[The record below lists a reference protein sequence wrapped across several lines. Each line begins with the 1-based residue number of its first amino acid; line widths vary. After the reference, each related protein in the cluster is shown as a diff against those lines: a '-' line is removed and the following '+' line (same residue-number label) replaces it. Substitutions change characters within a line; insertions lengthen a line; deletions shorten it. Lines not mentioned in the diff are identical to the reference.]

1 MSTQEIWTRCL
12 KGIEGKI
19 NQQSYET
26 WLKPVTLRL
35 LSREEVVLEV
45 PNHFFKDWIL
55 EHYTELILSTLRS
68 VQKHEVRGLKI
79 VIGGEGASGGSSA
92 VRVNHTDQAKAKAA
106 ISLNPRYTFSTF
118 VVGLSNQ
125 FAHAAAR
132 AVAESPVSRYNP
144 LFIYGGVGLG
154 KTHLINAI
162 GHVILDRGPKVK
174 LVYLKTEDFIN
185 EVISAIRYE
194 RTLDLRNKYRTVDIF
209 LIDDI
214 QFIAGKE
221 RTQEEFFHTFNALY
235 DARKQIVVT
244 CDRFPKEI
252 PDIEER
258 LRSRFEWGLIADI
271 QPPDLETRIAILLKK
286 AELEGIP
293 LPEEVAQYLASKIKS
308 NVRELE
314 GSLVRLGAF
323 ASLTG
328 KGCAITVELAKEV
341 LKDLLSQKEK
351 VVTADLIQRVVAEHF
366 NLKQADMRSKRRT
379 RAIAHPR
386 QIAMYLCR
394 KLTES
399 SLPDIGRAF
408 GGKDHTTVIHA
419 FKQIEGRREK
429 DPELDE
435 RLKTLKQIITS

>member
-1 MSTQEIWTRCL
+1 MSAQEIWVRCL

-19 NQQSYET
+19 HRQSYET
-26 WLKPVTLRL
+26 WLKPVTLRS
-35 LSREEVVLEV
+35 LSREEIVLEV

-55 EHYTELILSTLRS
+55 EHYAELILSTLRS
-68 VQKHEVRGLKI
+68 VQKQEVRGLKI
-79 VIGGEGASGGSSA
+79 VIGGEGSSGGASA
-92 VRVNHTDQAKAKAA
+92 VRVNHADQTRAKAE
-106 ISLNPRYTFSTF
+106 ISLNPRYTFSAF
-118 VVGLSNQ
+118 VVGSSNQ

-132 AVAESPVSRYNP
+132 AVAESPVQRYNP

-162 GHVILDRGPKVK
+162 GHLILDRGPKVK
-174 LVYLKTEDFIN
+174 LAYHRTEDFIN

-194 RTLDLRNKYRTVDIF
+194 RTIEMRNKYRTVDIF

-214 QFIAGKE
+214 QFLAGKE
-221 RTQEEFFHTFNALY
+221 RTQEEFFHTFNTLY

-258 LRSRFEWGLIADI
+258 LSSRFEWGLIADI
-271 QPPDLETRIAILLKK
+271 QPPDLETRIAILQKK

-293 LPEEVAQYLASKIKS
+293 LPAEVAQYLASKLKS

-323 ASLTG
+323 TSLSG
-328 KGCAITVELAKEV
+328 KGCAITVDLAKEV
-341 LKDLLSQKEK
+341 LKDLLTQKEK
-351 VVTADLIQRVVAEHF
+351 VVTMDLIQRVVADHF
-366 NLKQADMRSKRRT
+366 DIKQADMRSKRRT
-379 RAIAHPR
+379 RAIARPR
-386 QIAMYLCR
+386 QIAMYLSR
-394 KLTES
+394 KLTEC

-419 FKQIEGRREK
+419 FKQIEERREK

-435 RLKTLKQIITS
+435 RLKTLKRIITS

>member
-1 MSTQEIWTRCL
+1 MSVQEIWTRCL

-19 NQQSYET
+19 NRQSYET
-26 WLKPVTLRL
+26 WLKPVTLRS
-35 LSREEVVLEV
+35 LSREEIVLEV

-55 EHYTELILSTLRS
+55 EHYTELILSALRS
-68 VQKHEVRGLKI
+68 VQKQEVRGLKV
-79 VIGGEGASGGSSA
+79 VIGGEDSSGGA
-92 VRVNHTDQAKAKAA
+92 IAARANHADQARSKTAV
-106 ISLNPRYTFSTF
+106 SLNPRYTFSTF
-118 VVGLSNQ
+118 VVGSSNQ

-132 AVAESPVSRYNP
+132 AVAESSVQRYNP

-194 RTLDLRNKYRTVDIF
+194 RTLDLRNNYRTVDVF

-252 PDIEER
+252 SDIEER

-271 QPPDLETRIAILLKK
+271 QPPDLETRIAILQKK

-293 LPEEVAQYLASKIKS
+293 LPAEVAQYLASKIKS
-308 NVRELE
+308 HVRELE
-314 GSLVRLGAF
+314 GSLLRLGAF
-323 ASLTG
+323 ASLAG
-328 KGCAITVELAKEV
+328 KGCAITVELAQEV
-341 LKDLLSQKEK
+341 LRDLLSQKEK
-351 VVTADLIQRVVAEHF
+351 VVTVDLIQRVVADHF
-366 NLKQADMRSKRRT
+366 NIKLADMRSKRRT

-394 KLTES
+394 KLTEY

-419 FKQIEGRREK
+419 LKQIEERREK

-435 RLKTLKQIITS
+435 RLKTLKRIVTA